1 MINPYFLFPL
11 TQMSGLRGLSGVAA
25 VTHVDKM
32 ADKLG
37 HVSVYL
43 ATGTAWAET
52 WRPELAPSNTAL
64 GC

>member
-1 MINPYFLFPL
+1 MA
-11 TQMSGLRGLSGVAA
+11 GLHGLSGVAA

-37 HVSVYL
+37 HVTVYL